1 MNRNH
6 EHEAPSCPLGPDDG
20 ALRSLLDG
28 ETSDDWTDVAR
39 LHIQECKVCSR
50 RMDLISMNAT
60 MVGRRMQIVFH
71 PPARPGIQSVARPP
85 LRAITSTRP
94 DGVLARI
101 AHFSQSMSVRTAWT
115 AGAAAVMAVGLLI
128 VGPAVGSFAEG
139 TIQSFR
145 VQRIQAVTVDA
156 AVIRSQLERL
166 GINETRL
173 RDALRYQGPSEP
185 TITITSV
192 ADASARSGLKLR
204 APSSLPRELASSP
217 PRAVVVMGSSV
228 EVTVDAGKL
237 TALARDAGAKDG
249 TLGVRIQELDGVRFK
264 GQSPTGAGIIWGDVP
279 LPTDARQASQR
290 TVAGEPDLG
299 KGPIL
304 VVGQFQAPQ
313 LDVPA
318 GVNVDALKDAV
329 IGSGLLPPELVKAI
343 SGIRDWKTTLPL
355 VAPTGRG
362 EVIREVA
369 VDGVTAIVATRAGS
383 PLVTVVWVR
392 DETIHGVAS
401 NLGEAATLQVARS
414 LVLAK

>member
-6 EHEAPSCPLGPDDG
+6 EHESPSCPVGPDDG

-28 ETSDDWTDVAR
+28 EASDDWTNGATA
-39 LHIQECKVCSR
+39 HIQECQVCLR
-50 RMDLISMNAT
+50 RMDLIRMNAA
-60 MVGRRMQIVFH
+60 MVGRRMQIVFR
-71 PPARPGIQSVARPP
+71 PPASLGVEAVARPP
-85 LRAITSTRP
+85 FSAITRKRA
-94 DGVLARI
+94 DGVVAQLVHVSR
-101 AHFSQSMSVRTAWT
+101 SVSVRSAWT
-115 AGAAAVMAVGLLI
+115 AGAAAAMAVALLLA
-128 VGPAVGSFAEG
+128 GPAIGSFAEG

-145 VQRIQAVTVDA
+145 VQRIQAVTVDS
-156 AVIRSQLERL
+156 AVIRSQFERL
-166 GINETRL
+166 GINESRL

-185 TITITSV
+185 TITLTSV

-204 APSSLPRELASSP
+204 APSSLPRELASSQ
-217 PRAVVVMGSSV
+217 PRAVVVMGSPV

-249 TLGVRIQELDGVRFK
+249 TLAVRIRELDGVSFK
-264 GQSPTGAGIIWGDVP
+264 GQSPNGAGIIWGDVP
-279 LPTDARQASQR
+279 VPTDTRQASRQ
-290 TVAGEPDLG
+290 TVASEPDLG

-304 VVGQFQAPQ
+304 VVGQVQAPQ

-355 VAPTGRG
+355 LAPTGHG

-369 VDGVTAIVATRAGS
+369 VDGATAIVATRTGN

-392 DETIHGVAS
+392 DGVIHGVAS
-401 NLGEAATLQVARS
+401 NLGEAPTLQVARS
-414 LVLAK
+414 LVPAK